1 MRMPVVCLGAA
12 VLMAGLSTDA
22 VAQARHE
29 RVTVTPIKAKGK
41 VVGATI
47 RARLRPEDHGFNKV
61 ELVLG
66 RVTQSTFH
74 QNNYRDAATGKV
86 PGYVLARGPALKYAR
101 NGDEVELKLTYGQ
114 GNAFRGGEQVDVTS
128 IWSKEGGLTPSA
140 PHVWGMTRDGIPSQ
154 PITLPQP

>member
-1 MRMPVVCLGAA
+1 MPTALVCLAA
-12 VLMAGLSTDA
+12 ALLVASSSADA
-22 VAQARHE
+22 WAQARHE
-29 RVTVTPIKAKGK
+29 RVTVSPVKAKGK

-66 RVTQSTFH
+66 RVAH
-74 QNNYRDAATGKV
+74 NAYGHHNYVDAATGKL
-86 PGYVLARGPALKYAR
+86 PGYVLAHGPALKYAR

-114 GNAFRGGEQVDVTS
+114 GNALRGGDKVDVTS
-128 IWSKEGGLTPSA
+128 IWSKEGGLHPSA

-154 PITLPQP
+154 PITLPE